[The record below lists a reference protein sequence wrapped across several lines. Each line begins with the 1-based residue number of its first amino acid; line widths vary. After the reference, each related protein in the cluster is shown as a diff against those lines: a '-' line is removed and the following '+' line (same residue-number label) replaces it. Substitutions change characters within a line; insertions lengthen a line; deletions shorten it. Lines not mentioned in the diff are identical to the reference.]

1 MSEDVGATT
10 TALTVVEALPGTPAR
25 VMNAGTALS
34 REVAQELAAVVERTF
49 RRERLRR
56 TTSARTVIG
65 GVVGAILC
73 AFGGLVLFGRSAEE
87 LAVVMSVM
95 IAAPLALHL
104 LWGARNRA
112 LLDVAADDG
121 AMPRAVLVDAVQRMR
136 RAGVGPSTA
145 LRDAQAALRWP

>member
-1 MSEDVGATT
+1 MSESVEATT
-10 TALTVVEALPGTPAR
+10 TALTVVEAVPGTPAR

-56 TTSARTVIG
+56 RTSMMTITG
-65 GVVGAILC
+65 GVVGAITTAVGSLLL
-73 AFGGLVLFGRSAEE
+73 FNSSPEDVTGLV
-87 LAVVMSVM
+87 SVM
-95 IAAPLALHL
+95 IAAPLTLHL

-121 AMPRAVLVDAVQRMR
+121 AMPRAVLVDAVHRMR

-145 LRDAQAALRWP
+145 LRDAQAALRLP